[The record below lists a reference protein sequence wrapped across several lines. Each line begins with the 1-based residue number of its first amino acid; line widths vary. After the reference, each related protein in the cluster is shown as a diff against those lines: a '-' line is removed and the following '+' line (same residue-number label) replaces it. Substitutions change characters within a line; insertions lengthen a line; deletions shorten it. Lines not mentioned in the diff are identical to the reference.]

1 MSFDAITGMWDRLVG
16 AQPDPPALLVVLTC
30 LAALVVVLTRLP
42 WRIAR
47 NAITIAHEGGHGLAA
62 LLTGRRLTGIRLHSD
77 TSGLTLSTGRARGPG
92 MVVTA
97 AAGYVSPSLVGLAGV
112 ALLALDRVTAMLWA
126 AAVVLVAMLVM
137 VRNWYGALSLTVTG
151 AVVVVISLYASDD
164 VQAAFAYAM
173 TWFLL
178 LGAVRPVVELRAQRR
193 YQPGAPTDADILARL
208 TRVPGSVW
216 VVLFGV
222 ATLAALGFGGWLLL
236 T

>member
-1 MSFDAITGMWDRLVG
+1 MSGVVWGATGFAGVERIDPASWLVLATG
-16 AQPDPPALLVVLTC
+16 VA
-30 LAALVVVLTRLP
+30 AALAVVVDGV
-42 WRIAR
+42 WRWAR
-47 NAITIAHEGGHGLAA
+47 GVVTIAHEAGHAVAA

-77 TSGLTLSTGRARGPG
+77 TSGLTLSTGRPRGPG
-92 MVVTA
+92 MIVTA

-112 ALLALDRVTAMLWA
+112 ALLALERVTVMLWA
-126 AAVVLVAMLVM
+126 SAALLVAMLVM

-151 AVVVVISLYASDD
+151 GVVVGISLYTSAE

-178 LGAVRPVVELRAQRR
+178 LGAVRPVAELRAQRR

-208 TRVPGSVW
+208 TRVPGTVW
-216 VVLFGV
+216 VVLFGL
-222 ATLAALGFGGWLLL
+222 ATVAALGAGGWLLL